1 MRMASLAG
9 GLGVEQK
16 GWQLMGGTW
25 WCPPGEHEA
34 LQGWGAWLC
43 VPLVLPLWWHWV
55 AVRQHRGHKGGGGH
69 QRDLH
74 VLRVP

>member
-9 GLGVEQK
+9 GLGVEHK

-25 WCPPGEHEA
+25 WCPPGEHKA

-43 VPLVLPLWWHWV
+43 VPLGLVV
-55 AVRQHRGHKGGGGH
+55 ALGGSAPTQGT
-69 QRDLH
+69 
-74 VLRVP
+74 